1 MRVIST
7 IFTFTAAATLLAQ
20 SPPITQ
26 QAARGKV
33 LFFETTK
40 GQPCATCHQMEGK
53 GSDAAPDLSPI
64 AALAPRAI
72 AMAVLASR
80 TAYMQEVKLAAGGSF
95 PGLLKGQTAG
105 SSTYYDFSTTPPRK
119 RELKKA
125 EITAAKDN
133 ATWKHPPESTGYSQE
148 ELAGVIAYI
157 RWAGKGH
164 TAPVKAEEMKP

>member
-1 MRVIST
+1 MNLLKTLIPLSLAVC
-7 IFTFTAAATLLAQ
+7 AASQ
-20 SPPITQ
+20 SPPITE
-26 QAARGKV
+26 QAAKGRV
-33 LFFETTK
+33 LFFETPK